1 MSENRFQLPSRVK
14 PLIFD
19 HASPSYSIWIKRDD
33 EIHPDISGN
42 KYRKLIPNIDH
53 VKRHGFKGIIT
64 FGGAFSNHIHAM
76 AAAGEFF
83 DISTVGIIRGD
94 QESQA
99 NPTLQFAITRGMK
112 IHFVSRAE
120 YKDKEGAPSIANII
134 ASYPQYLLV
143 PEGGSNELGI
153 CGAATLMDE
162 ILEQGHSPDAIFL
175 AAGSGASAAG
185 LLRRIHELNL
195 PIQLYVIPVLKGEFM
210 EQTILDL
217 AGFTSSTRL
226 SVMYDFHHG
235 GYGKV
240 TAELIQFINDFY
252 ESHQIPLD
260 PIYNGKAMFA
270 LLKMLKNNQISQ
282 PSNIV
287 YIHTGGLQGIEGY
300 RFRNSG
306 PAINFR

>member
-19 HASPSYSIWIKRDD
+19 HVSPSYSIWIKRDD

-42 KYRKLIPNIDH
+42 KYRKLVPNIDH
-53 VKRHGFKGIIT
+53 VKSKGFKGIIT
-64 FGGAFSNHIHAM
+64 FGGAFSNHIHAV
-76 AAAGEFF
+76 AASGEFF
-83 DISTVGIIRGD
+83 GIPTVGIIRG
-94 QESQA
+94 ESESIQ
-99 NPTLQFAITRGMK
+99 NPTLQFALAKGMK
-112 IHFVSRAE
+112 IHFVTRTE
-120 YKDKEGAPSIANII
+120 YKDKDDAPSIANII
-134 ASYPQYLLV
+134 ASYSQYFLI

-153 CGAATLMDE
+153 SGAATLLDE
-162 ILEQGHSPDAIFL
+162 ILEQGHCPDAIFL

-210 EQTILDL
+210 DQTILDL
-217 AGFTSSTRL
+217 AGITSGTRL
-226 SVMYDFHHG
+226 SVMHDFHQG

-240 TAELIQFINDFY
+240 TAELIRFINEFY

-270 LLKMLKNNQISQ
+270 LLQIVKNNQIPQ

-300 RFRNSG
+300 RFRKSG